1 MRKPSRSEISV
12 SHRPTANQSAPFSLK
27 LKKGRPHIHTPTY
40 LQEWVGFFLCGR
52 GRSRG
57 GSRFPAFCHSL
68 SVFLRKSQTHRGSPW
83 RPARGV
89 SDSDYGDLLTSNGSA
104 RAPWNVNAALPPG
117 LTRFDHE
124 DTCVWDVC
132 ERRRVLGSWESWK
145 VNWSRTYFT
154 WRAAVTRRCV
164 FFGSPFYFLLRITHH
179 NVSLYK
185 LKKSVNSLE
194 P

>member
-1 MRKPSRSEISV
+1 MSV
-12 SHRPTANQSAPFSLK
+12 FHPPTANQSAPFSLK
-27 LKKGRPHIHTPTY
+27 LKKGGHTYTHLHIY
-40 LQEWVGFFLCGR
+40 KSECFLVFFGGR

-89 SDSDYGDLLTSNGSA
+89 SDSDSGDLLTLNGSA

-132 ERRRVLGSWESWK
+132 ERRRVLGSGESWK

-164 FFGSPFYFLLRITHH
+164 FWLPFIFF
-179 NVSLYK
+179 
-185 LKKSVNSLE
+185 
-194 P
+194 